1 MDLHQAFEPALETEA
16 VSDYETERN
25 KPMPSRNHSFI
36 QSRLNIALGKY
47 LDQFEILP
55 ELNLA
60 PPGVKPSVP
69 DLCIYP
75 KIEIDLLDDEIKV
88 TDAPITAIEILS
100 PKQSIEDVKEKIFQ
114 IYFPAGAK
122 SAWLVVPTFR
132 TVYVF
137 SPDRKYVAFTSGTLH
152 DPATGISLEL
162 DSFFPK
168 GH

>member
-1 MDLHQAFEPALETEA
+1 MDFQAFETEVVA
-16 VSDYETERN
+16 DYETERS
-25 KPMPSRNHSFI
+25 KPMPSLNHSII
-36 QSRLNIALGKY
+36 QSRLNIALGRY
-47 LDQFEILP
+47 ANQFEILP

-75 KIEIDLLDDEIKV
+75 KMEVDLLNDEIKV

-100 PKQSIEDVKEKIFQ
+100 PKQSIDDVKEKIFE

-122 SAWLVVPTFR
+122 SAWLVIPTFR

-137 SPDRKYVAFTSGTLH
+137 SPDRKYAAFTSGTLH

-162 DSFFPK
+162 DSFFP
-168 GH
+168 

>member
-1 MDLHQAFEPALETEA
+1 MDFHQTLELEA
-16 VSDYETERN
+16 ERVSDYELERD
-25 KPMPSRNHSFI
+25 KPMPSRNHSII

-60 PPGVKPSVP
+60 PPGVRPSVP
-69 DLCIYP
+69 DICIYP
-75 KIEIDLLDDEIKV
+75 KMEIDLLEDEIKV

-100 PKQSIEDVKEKIFQ
+100 PKQSIDDIKEKIFQ
-114 IYFPAGAK
+114 IYFPAGVK
-122 SAWLVVPTFR
+122 SVWLVVPTFR

-137 SPDRKYVAFTSGTLH
+137 TPDRKYATFASGTLH

-162 DSFFPK
+162 DSFFP
-168 GH
+168 